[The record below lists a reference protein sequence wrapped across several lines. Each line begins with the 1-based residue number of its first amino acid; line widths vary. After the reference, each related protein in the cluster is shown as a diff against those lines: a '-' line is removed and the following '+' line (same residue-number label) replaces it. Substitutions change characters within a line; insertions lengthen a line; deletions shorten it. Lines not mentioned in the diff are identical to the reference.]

1 MRKFTKFIAV
11 AALAIMATACNEESV
26 DDTQDQLD
34 QEQSDS
40 SDESDDQ
47 NEDGDSESDN
57 QNSEQSEEVASAAK
71 YIFYFIG
78 DGMSAT
84 QINLAEAAL
93 NYNEFKSEAEA
104 QTRATSVGIGTL
116 NLRTLPVTGMITTH
130 AANRYITCSA
140 AAATALATG
149 EKTNI
154 DFISVS
160 SDDANVA
167 LTTVAEAAK
176 GAGMKV
182 GIVSSVSIDHAT
194 PACFYA
200 HTGYRDNYSVIG
212 AQLLESGFDY
222 FGGGSPRWNKHGADS
237 ILDARNAY
245 VSSAETAGF
254 DFVYNKSDF
263 EALDSSSTP
272 VIATLN
278 MLGNDTS
285 IYSGDSFALPY
296 SIDIE
301 YFEENYGVENGITLA
316 QFTEKGSEVLMGDQ
330 GFFMMVESGKIDWAC
345 HANDAVTTAYET
357 VAFDE
362 AIGKAIEFYNK
373 YPNETL
379 IVVTG
384 DHDTG
389 GLTLGFAG
397 TSYEN
402 SFDLL
407 MQQKMSYTLFSTELS
422 KEYSFSYD
430 KTAAADYATTA
441 ADGDFQTAFGLAM
454 QFVADN
460 LGLVN
465 EVNDGSDNTFSYSY
479 SKGDVDNDGNTVGS
493 YETMS
498 DAGSAELSD
507 YEMSLLEESFF
518 QRVSGNKFNAFS
530 SDDVY
535 SYLMDFGG
543 YDPFVTT
550 ALTILCN
557 KAGIEFS
564 TYAHTAVPVPVFA
577 MGAGAELFT
586 GYYDNTDVPKKV
598 MEAAGIDF

>member
-1 MRKFTKFIAV
+1 MKKFTKSIMFV
-11 AALAIMATACNEESV
+11 ALALATVACNSDLNENEGA
-26 DDTQDQLD
+26 DNN
-34 QEQSDS
+34 QEQNQEQEQEVTPE
-40 SDESDDQ
+40 DEDV
-47 NEDGDSESDN
+47 
-57 QNSEQSEEVASAAK
+57 VAQAK

-84 QINLAEAAL
+84 QLNLAEAAM
-93 NYNEFKSEAEA
+93 NYSTFATEAA
-104 QTRATSVGIGTL
+104 SQTRSTTVGIGDL
-116 NLRTLPVTGMITTH
+116 NMRSFPVTGMITTH

-160 SDDANVA
+160 SEDGETA
-167 LTTVAEAAK
+167 LPTIAERAK
-176 GAGMKV
+176 AAGMKV

-200 HTGYRDNYSVIG
+200 HTGYRDNYKVIG
-212 AQLLESGFDY
+212 DQLIESGFDY
-222 FGGGSPRWNKHGADS
+222 FGGGSPRWNKHGAS
-237 ILDARNAY
+237 SNLDARNAF
-245 VSSAETAGF
+245 VASAETAGF
-254 DFVYNKSDF
+254 DFVYTKAGF
-263 EALDSSSTP
+263 EALTSASTP

-278 MLGNDTS
+278 MLGNDS
-285 IYSGDSFALPY
+285 DIYSADSFALPY
-296 SIDIE
+296 SIDINN
-301 YFEENYGVENGITLA
+301 YTLFNNGENDITLA
-316 QFTEKGSEVLMGDQ
+316 QFTEKGAEVLMNDN

-397 TSYEN
+397 TSYES

-407 MQQKMSYTLFSTELS
+407 MEQNISYSLFASGYKST
-422 KEYSFSYD
+422 YSYSCSSSTPYVDVAADADFTAAFTSAFSY
-430 KTAAADYATTA
+430 ATEK
-441 ADGDFQTAFGLAM
+441 
-454 QFVADN
+454 
-460 LGLVN
+460 LGLV
-465 EVNDGSDNTFSYSY
+465 DTMDDSGDFSASY
-479 SKGDVDNDGNTVGS
+479 SKNVDSNGNTVGS
-493 YETMS
+493 FDTMS
-498 DAGSAELSD
+498 DAGSYEVSD
-507 YEMSLLEESFF
+507 YEVSLLMESFY
-518 QRVSGNKFNAFS
+518 QSVSGNKYNSFN

-535 SYLMDFGG
+535 TYLMDFDG
-543 YDPFVTT
+543 YDPFTT
-550 ALTILCN
+550 TCLTILCN

-577 MGAGAELFT
+577 MGAGSEIFT
-586 GYYDNTDVPKKV
+586 GYYDNTDVPKKIS
-598 MEAAGIDF
+598 EAAGLDL